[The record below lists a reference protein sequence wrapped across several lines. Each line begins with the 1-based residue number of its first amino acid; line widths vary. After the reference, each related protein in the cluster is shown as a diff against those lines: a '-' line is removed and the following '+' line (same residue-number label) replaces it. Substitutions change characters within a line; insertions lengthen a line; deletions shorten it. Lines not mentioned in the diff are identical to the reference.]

1 MDRRRE
7 SDLRLRGAW
16 WAYSSGPAPTP
27 GWPEP
32 APWLPPTPAGSKVFG
47 QHELGTLRQLRRV
60 AGRAVKVA
68 LMADGQEGRRVPNG
82 CVAAYKDEVSV
93 GGVGFD
99 IGCGNTAIRT
109 DLELGA
115 NLDLPALADEISAAF
130 TFDTHAPSRAPD
142 SLRDHELFRSAAWEH
157 VPVQHRDA
165 LREASRERIGTVGGG
180 NHYVDVFADE
190 LERIWVAVHFGSG
203 SLGHAVAGGFLSLAD
218 GRAWDEEP
226 PEDDAVLSLDSRLG
240 RGYWQMMQLAGE
252 YAAAGRRWVA
262 RRTVELMGGRELELI
277 DVHHNFAWREEHF
290 GEDLVVVR
298 KSATPCLPGEAGFVG
313 GSMGDD
319 AVILQGAHHLSED
332 QRSALFSTVHGAGR
346 AARYPGTPARPGRP
360 VTTATLGGAP
370 PVTREMM
377 LEWIKRKNVELRGG
391 SVQEAPQAYRRLAEV
406 LAAQGDTIE
415 VLHTLKPLIVVMAG

>member
-7 SDLRLRGAW
+7 SDLRQRGAW
-16 WAYSSGPAPTP
+16 WASATSRSPVIVSQ
-27 GWPEP
+27 EP
-32 APWLPPTPAGSKVFG
+32 APWLPPVRTSAKVFG

-68 LMADGQEGRRVPNG
+68 LMADGHEGRRVPNG

-99 IGCGNTAIRT
+99 IGCGNTAVLT
-109 DLELGA
+109 DLTLGSR
-115 NLDLPALADEISAAF
+115 LDLPALADEIMATF
-130 TFDTHAPSRAPD
+130 TFDTHAPSRAPGW
-142 SLRDHELFRSAAWEH
+142 LREHELFRAAAWEG
-157 VPVQHRDA
+157 VPEEHREA
-165 LREASRERIGTVGGG
+165 LRETSRERIGVVGGG

-190 LERIWVAVHFGSG
+190 LGRLWVAVHFGSG

-218 GRAWDEEP
+218 GRGWHEEP
-226 PEDDAVLSLDSRLG
+226 PEDDAVLRLDSQLG
-240 RGYWQMMQLAGE
+240 RDYWQLMQLAGE

-262 RRTVELMGGRELELI
+262 RSTVELMGGRELELV

-298 KSATPCLPGEAGFVG
+298 KSATPCLPGEASFVG

-319 AVILQGAHHLSED
+319 AVILQGARHLSED
-332 QRSALFSTVHGAGR
+332 QRAALFSTVHGAGR
-346 AARYPGTPARPGRP
+346 AARSLGVPARPGRP
-360 VTTATLGGAP
+360 VSTAALAGAP

-377 LEWIKRKNVELRGG
+377 LDWIKRRNIVLRGG
-391 SVQEAPQAYRRLAEV
+391 TVHEAPQAYRRLGEV
-406 LAAQGDTIE
+406 LEAQADTVE